1 MATVEELQNK
11 IAAAQRYIANMAA
24 RGEDRF
30 VQGAQNKL
38 AEYQSQLAPLLKGGG
53 TQDGFAIEGGVNPDP
68 KMAITGEELLKRFG
82 VELPPGVDPNNVDPN
97 FFRSPLIGF
106 QPELP
111 PGVDPNNVDPNFFK
125 SPLIGFQPEPRAGQ
139 TQIETMPQPAPTGNV
154 AVDQSNTLSS
164 ILNSPLYTEAIKG
177 SYLTE
182 WLPGLTKSIY
192 DVNAAR
198 ARELQANFSRQQAQA
213 DAIRQIAGNY
223 AARGMRT
230 PEMIK
235 RGFAP
240 VQQATE
246 AARSQAEADI
256 NQMVAEQ
263 DVLYGAGA
271 GSLDFAGKTPEE
283 IQSILTEKFGG
294 TFIQSP
300 TQYGSIGA
308 GARRSALGQL
318 QQLPTQYGLT
328 QVEKAP
334 TSPLTTP
341 EPGSAQTPAATQPT
355 MTREQLQTKID
366 AAKRYISN
374 MQARGEDRFV
384 QGATKK
390 LEGYQSQLASLGGF

>member
-30 VQGAQNKL
+30 VQGAQKKL
-38 AEYQSQLAPLLKGGG
+38 AEYQSQLAPLLRGGG

-68 KMAITGEELLKRFG
+68 KMAITNEEMLKKFG
-82 VELPPGVDPNNVDPN
+82 A
-97 FFRSPLIGF
+97 
-106 QPELP
+106 ELP

-125 SPLIGFQPEPRAGQ
+125 SPLIGFQPEPQAGQ

-198 ARELQANFSRQQAQA
+198 AREVQSNFARQQAQA
-213 DAIRQIAGNY
+213 DAIRQIAGSY

-230 PEMIK
+230 PEMTN

-271 GSLDFAGKTPEE
+271 GSLDFAGKSPEE

-334 TSPLTTP
+334 TSPITAP
-341 EPGSAQTPAATQPT
+341 EPQPAQPVQGSTATQPT

>member
-30 VQGAQNKL
+30 VQGAQKKL
-38 AEYQSQLAPLLKGGG
+38 AEYQSQLAPLLRPQVE
-53 TQDGFAIEGGVNPDP
+53 TQPAPEVSSTPEI
-68 KMAITGEELLKRFG
+68 AT
-82 VELPPGVDPNNVDPN
+82 
-97 FFRSPLIGF
+97 
-106 QPELP
+106 QPAP
-111 PGVDPNNVDPNFFK
+111 T
-125 SPLIGFQPEPRAGQ
+125 PEPAP
-139 TQIETMPQPAPTGNV
+139 TPAPTGNV

-164 ILNSPLYTEAIKG
+164 ILNSPLYSEAIKG

-198 ARELQANFSRQQAQA
+198 AREVQANFARQQAQA
-213 DAIRQIAGNY
+213 DAIRQIAGSY

-230 PEMIK
+230 PEMTK

-334 TSPLTTP
+334 TSPITAP
-341 EPGSAQTPAATQPT
+341 EPAPAQPVQEPTTTQPT
-355 MTREQLQTKID
+355 MTREQLQAKID